1 LGDDPLHGHLDRHL
15 YPGGAAI
22 AANMKKRRILVLSR
36 SVVGSRMS
44 APGIRAYHMA
54 QVLGR
59 ALPEAEV
66 TLGAPDYSDI
76 QPEPEFKVV
85 TYSRASLNWLFYR
98 YDIVI
103 SLSFPP
109 LSLPAMARTHFVLD
123 FFSNFAMEWMEVA
136 KTQRNARKRWTWY
149 ENQRQYMNLQFT
161 AADFIIC
168 NNERQRDF
176 FIGTLQS
183 LGLISGEVYDR
194 DHDLRRLI
202 ASCPH
207 GIRPEPLSNDECG
220 MINDE
225 PPAAPLDSSFI
236 IPHSSFPPGVQPG
249 DRVLLWNAGMVGWYD
264 PVTAIRAV
272 HALSRERPDV
282 KLVCIGSRYPDPGFP
297 AEDPTFRAAI
307 ETAEEL
313 GVTDTH
319 VFFVRGWLPYEEVK
333 TYLRH
338 SYLGLSTYFNN
349 AETHYSHRT
358 RFLDLIWGELPIVC
372 TRGDILS
379 ELVEQRG
386 LGIAVPQGEVETVV
400 CALRRLLDDTTF
412 YETCVANL
420 RSLKQELS
428 WDQTLAPL
436 VEFCRNPHPV
446 AVTKSKR
453 LAPLVRRTAGYLFWR
468 AMNKVVR

>member
-1 LGDDPLHGHLDRHL
+1 
-15 YPGGAAI
+15 
-22 AANMKKRRILVLSR
+22 MKKRRILVLSR

-85 TYSRASLNWLFYR
+85 RYSRASLNWLFYR

-161 AADFIIC
+161 AADFITC

-194 DHDLRRLI
+194 DHDLRKLI

-207 GIRPEPLSNDECG
+207 GVRPDEG
-220 MINDE
+220 TGNRE
-225 PPAAPLDSSFI
+225 QGTGESAAP
-236 IPHSSFPPGVQPG
+236 IPYSLFPVPWERS
-249 DRVLLWNAGMVGWYD
+249 DRVFLWNAGMVGWYD

-297 AEDPTFRAAI
+297 AEDPTFQAAI
-307 ETAEEL
+307 DTAEEL
-313 GVTDTH
+313 GLTDTH

-333 TYLRH
+333 HYLRH

-349 AETHYSHRT
+349 AETHYAHRT

-372 TRGDILS
+372 TRGDVLS

-386 LGIAVPQGEVETVV
+386 LGVTVPEGGVETVV
-400 CALRRLLDDTTF
+400 CALRRLLDDAAF
-412 YETCVANL
+412 YDSCVANL
-420 RSLKQELS
+420 RILKQELS

-436 VEFCRNPHPV
+436 VEFCRNPQPV
-446 AVTKSKR
+446 AVAKSKR

>member
-1 LGDDPLHGHLDRHL
+1 
-15 YPGGAAI
+15 
-22 AANMKKRRILVLSR
+22 MKRILVLSR
-36 SVVGSRMS
+36 SVVGSSMS

-59 ALPEAEV
+59 CVPDAEV
-66 TLGAPDYSDI
+66 TLGAPDYSDVE
-76 QPEPEFKVV
+76 PEPEFKVV
-85 TYSRASLNWLFYR
+85 KYSRASLNWLFYR

-109 LSLPAMARTHFVLD
+109 LSLPAMARRHFVLD

-136 KTQRNARKRWTWY
+136 RSQRNPRKRWVWY
-149 ENQRQYMNLQFT
+149 ETQRQYMNLQFT
-161 AADFIIC
+161 VADFIIC

-176 FIGTLQS
+176 FIGALQS
-183 LGLISGEVYDR
+183 LGLITGQVYDR
-194 DHDLRRLI
+194 DHSVRRLI
-202 ASCPH
+202 DSCPH
-207 GIRPEPLSNDECG
+207 GIRPEAKNDERG
-220 MINDE
+220 TMNDE
-225 PPAAPLDSSFI
+225 PGTDLARSSFI
-236 IPHSSFPPGVQPG
+236 VHRSSFPPGVEPG
-249 DRVLLWNAGMVGWYD
+249 DTVLLWNAGMVGWYD

-307 ETAEEL
+307 DCAEQL
-313 GVTDTH
+313 GVADRH

-333 TYLRH
+333 QYLLG

-358 RFLDLIWGELPIVC
+358 RFLDLIWAELPIVC

-379 ELVEQRG
+379 EMVEQRG
-386 LGIAVPQGEVETVV
+386 LGIAVPEGDVEAVTG
-400 CALRRLLDDTTF
+400 ALRRLLDDRAF
-412 YETCVANL
+412 YAVCVENL
-420 RSLKQELS
+420 RVLKRELN
-428 WDQTLAPL
+428 WEQTLAPL
-436 VEFCRNPHPV
+436 VEFCRDPRPI

-453 LAPLVRRTAGYLFWR
+453 LMPIVRRTAGYLFWR
-468 AMNKVVR
+468 LAGKLVR